1 MYIVAFL
8 VVMSSRRALLYTDE
22 LHALFL
28 VFVHANRRGYGCAGC
43 MYGERE
49 RGNRGTLKEDGEG
62 DACRE

>member
-1 MYIVAFL
+1 
-8 VVMSSRRALLYTDE
+8 MSSRRALLYTDE

-28 VFVHANRRGYGCAGC
+28 VFVHANRRGYVLAVC
-43 MYGERE
+43 MERERE